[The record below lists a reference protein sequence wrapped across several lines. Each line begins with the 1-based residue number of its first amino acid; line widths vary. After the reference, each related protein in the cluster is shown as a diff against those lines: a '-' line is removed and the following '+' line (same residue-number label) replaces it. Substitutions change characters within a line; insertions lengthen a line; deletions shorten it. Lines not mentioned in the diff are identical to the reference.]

1 MLDMYYFKVDV
12 FDDICIPINV
22 KTNKAITQED
32 CILNSINEDICNFCN
47 NVLYPNTN
55 ELYKKYNYSKLG
67 FFYYPGET
75 KEHIRYHFKTPT
87 FIFSD
92 IFTTLYPGKKN
103 ENENKLFFCSLYDKD
118 IFLDSP
124 ECHVYNDD
132 STPED
137 KITNDV
143 LNLLNDNKKL
153 FLYFYT
159 MTKDI
164 FSSKT
169 LKEIKGLIV
178 RNNKNSIKIYNP
190 FCDITNKEEKEINDI
205 YNTTTKRMWRD
216 MLLSSF
222 ISNTIKLHPHID
234 TELELSSNTY
244 ISKVCN
250 LFVEFV
256 DNSDFFNKYSLDED
270 DFLPTWDT
278 WLLAFNYKLLPNETA
293 KTLCSINPVAKS
305 VLRFLIHSLRK
316 HYSYEELKNLNTEQV
331 NDLNRIVTSLSYHNY
346 KEIARQKKMSELI

>member
-1 MLDMYYFKVDV
+1 
-12 FDDICIPINV
+12 
-22 KTNKAITQED
+22 
-32 CILNSINEDICNFCN
+32 
-47 NVLYPNTN
+47 
-55 ELYKKYNYSKLG
+55 
-67 FFYYPGET
+67 
-75 KEHIRYHFKTPT
+75 
-87 FIFSD
+87 
-92 IFTTLYPGKKN
+92 
-103 ENENKLFFCSLYDKD
+103 
-118 IFLDSP
+118 
-124 ECHVYNDD
+124 
-132 STPED
+132 
-137 KITNDV
+137 
-143 LNLLNDNKKL
+143 
-153 FLYFYT
+153 

-164 FSSKT
+164 FSSKS

-216 MLLSSF
+216 MLFSSF
-222 ISNTIKLHPHID
+222 ISNTIKLHPDID
-234 TELELSSNTY
+234 SELELSSNTY

-278 WLLAFNYKLLPNETA
+278 WLLDFNYKLLPNETA

-331 NDLNRIVTSLSYHNY
+331 NDLNRIVTGLSYHNY